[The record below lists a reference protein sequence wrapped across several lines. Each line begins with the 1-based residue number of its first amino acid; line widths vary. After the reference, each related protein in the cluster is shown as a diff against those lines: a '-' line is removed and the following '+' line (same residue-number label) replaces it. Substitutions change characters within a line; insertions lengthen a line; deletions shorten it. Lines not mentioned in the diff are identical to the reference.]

1 MIICKKV
8 NIQNYDKSLVAKL
21 VVLETIAAN
30 LGSCVTPMGNPQ
42 NLFLFSVMDINVID
56 FCLILVPYT
65 IVSGI
70 VLYLLCFKISK
81 DEIVMEQSQ
90 NDSSKCGISWK
101 VFVYIGLFI
110 FCILA
115 VLKIVKPGI
124 LALVVAVVI
133 AFIHFKL
140 LLKVDYILI
149 LTFVCFFI
157 F

>member
-1 MIICKKV
+1 
-8 NIQNYDKSLVAKL
+8 
-21 VVLETIAAN
+21 
-30 LGSCVTPMGNPQ
+30 
-42 NLFLFSVMDINVID
+42 
-56 FCLILVPYT
+56 
-65 IVSGI
+65 
-70 VLYLLCFKISK
+70 
-81 DEIVMEQSQ
+81 MEQSQ

-115 VLKIVKPGI
+115 VLKIIKPGI

-157 F
+157 FSFITFSPAFY